1 MNPERYAKGAERL
14 KKMKNTST
22 IGSRLRDVSPDLDG
36 YIKEYAFGDIH
47 SRPGLSARDREMVI
61 ISALA
66 TLGFAQEELRSHIN
80 MGLNAGLS
88 RQEILEVFIQLS
100 VYAGFPAAVN
110 ATFVAKE
117 IFVERDARG
126 IDA

>member
-1 MNPERYAKGAERL
+1 
-14 KKMKNTST
+14 MKNTNT

-66 TLGFAQEELRSHIN
+66 TLGFAQEELCSHIN

-117 IFVERDARG
+117 IFAERDARG